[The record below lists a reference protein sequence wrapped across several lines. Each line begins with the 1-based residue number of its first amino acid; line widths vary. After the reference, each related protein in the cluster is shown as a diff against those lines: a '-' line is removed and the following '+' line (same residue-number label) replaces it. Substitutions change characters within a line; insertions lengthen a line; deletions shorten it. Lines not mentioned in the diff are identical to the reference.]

1 MQSSSLYYILQHN
14 APQCGITVTPAVLI
28 QIAVRAVESEQTKLD
43 RVLKLLGFLHQHFS
57 EGVVDAEVK
66 RVMLGGLEYR
76 FAKYDQ
82 PPLLVAYIL
91 NPHRHR
97 AFLNPDCSFVSRR
110 NILMLVELL
119 YHRFFPDE
127 PVEDSPVVDQF
138 LAYWNK
144 VEPFDERKSAVPDAQ
159 S

>member
-1 MQSSSLYYILQHN
+1 
-14 APQCGITVTPAVLI
+14 
-28 QIAVRAVESEQTKLD
+28 
-43 RVLKLLGFLHQHFS
+43 
-57 EGVVDAEVK
+57 
-66 RVMLGGLEYR
+66 
-76 FAKYDQ
+76 
-82 PPLLVAYIL
+82 
-91 NPHRHR
+91 
-97 AFLNPDCSFVSRR
+97 
-110 NILMLVELL
+110 MLVELL